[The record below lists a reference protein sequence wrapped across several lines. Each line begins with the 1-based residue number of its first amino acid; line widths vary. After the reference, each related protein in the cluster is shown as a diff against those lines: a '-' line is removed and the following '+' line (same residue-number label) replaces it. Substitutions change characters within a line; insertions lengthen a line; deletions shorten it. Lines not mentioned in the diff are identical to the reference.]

1 MMKPRQNRLSSV
13 PTSPVPTSPVPTSP
27 VPTLPVAPESGSRP
41 ASTNAKEVTSLRPAP
56 TATAAYFYSSATDGE
71 LSQMLGAPHYSY
83 RFAEQKFLRA
93 FAGRGISLNQL
104 QMPEYYSTVA
114 SLIDATGEA
123 ADCLVH
129 LIFRSSEQIRLL
141 KPGYNIC
148 CFAWEFEVLKDDTG
162 PGEHPFLNQRRMLSI
177 CDEIWVPCHY
187 TSEVLTRHGIGNVHV
202 IPAPIAGPTA
212 PRLDRYD
219 ALAAVGHLGVMPLIT
234 NFLLSRQDNARA
246 CAARSQALMD
256 WLAPRLTAARDPLV
270 YLAVLNPEDFRK
282 NLDALLRGFHYFQQA
297 HKGVCLVVKVLTA
310 ADRYSLDQIIS
321 DVIPNK
327 LASGSVFH
335 TENIVFLNRYLSD
348 EEMTGLYC
356 LADFYVCASVAEG
369 QNLPLL
375 EAMAHGTVP
384 VSTSNTAMADYITAD
399 NAFQIAERVAP
410 NTSEHMAGTIAGKPF
425 NIHTN
430 GSRDVFAALVASRA
444 ATPARRRKMSAACAA
459 TVQAQFTPDAVWPR
473 IAQRLA
479 AIARRSAQFASRA
492 N

>member
-1 MMKPRQNRLSSV
+1 MIKPRQNRLS
-13 PTSPVPTSPVPTSP
+13 PVPAAPDARVRPE
-27 VPTLPVAPESGSRP
+27 APE
-41 ASTNAKEVTSLRPAP
+41 VTPLRPA
-56 TATAAYFYSSATDGE
+56 TAVTSAHFYSSATDGD

-93 FAGRGISLNQL
+93 FTARGISPTKL
-104 QMPEYYSTVA
+104 QMPEYYSTAA
-114 SLIDATGEA
+114 SLTDATGTA

-148 CFAWEFEVLKDDTG
+148 CFAWEFEVLKDESG

-177 CDEIWVPCHY
+177 CDEIWVPCRY
-187 TSEVLTRHGIGNVHV
+187 THEVLTRHGIGNVHV
-202 IPAPIAGPTA
+202 IPAPIAAPSA
-212 PRLDRYD
+212 PRLDRYE
-219 ALAAVGHLGVMPLIT
+219 ALAAVGHLGVMPLVT

-246 CAARSQALMD
+246 CAARSQAMMD

-297 HKGVCLVVKVLTA
+297 HKGVCLIVKVLTA

-356 LADFYVCASVAEG
+356 LADFYLCTSAAEG

-399 NAFQIAERVAP
+399 NAFQIAERVVP
-410 NTSEHMAGTIAGKPF
+410 NTSPHMAGTIAGKPF
-425 NIHTN
+425 KIHTSS
-430 GSRDVFAALVASRA
+430 SRDVFAALAASRA
-444 ATPARRRKMSAACAA
+444 AAPSRRRKMSAACVA

-479 AIARRSAQFASRA
+479 AIAGRSAPLVGRGH
-492 N
+492 